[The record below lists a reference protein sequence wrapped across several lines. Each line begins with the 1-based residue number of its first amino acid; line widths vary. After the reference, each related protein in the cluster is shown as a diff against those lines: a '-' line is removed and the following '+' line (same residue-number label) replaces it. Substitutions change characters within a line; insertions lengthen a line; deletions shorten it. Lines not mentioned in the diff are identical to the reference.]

1 MSRIPPQRQNRSLMH
16 RATGWDSVP
25 VRLDLTDIG
34 LSFVKSVLNTL
45 DLHLLAVLTLKKA
58 IDLAADLGDG
68 RVLISVFRAEGSF
81 HR

>member
-1 MSRIPPQRQNRSLMH
+1 MH